1 MNKNQL
7 VTRRE
12 LIDAIAV
19 LHVINDN
26 PAPSPS
32 GSSESFSTI
41 LNKPRSSRGKRQGKA
56 CQSAYP
62 VNLKGRF
69 GGLDE
74 RAISSNTERGV

>member
-19 LHVINDN
+19 LHVIND
-26 PAPSPS
+26 SPS

-41 LNKPRSSRGKRQGKA
+41 LNKSEWSRGKQQGKSGR
-56 CQSAYP
+56 SAYT
-62 VNLKGRF
+62 VNLKGRSKR
-69 GGLDE
+69 LDE
-74 RAISSNTERGV
+74 MPKTSNTEGGV